1 MKLSFAYISAFLVPI
16 LVNAANAVPTAAPT
30 PAKSDITSLTLPR
43 AARKGNSS
51 SRTIRRV
58 REMRQAS
65 FISSRKNLSVQN
77 GVRDGAADHRLSLAI
92 VRPIAAFDGEAL
104 VKSFD
109 KWEYDFLGSICLGTD
124 SYDVDLIISF
134 SRTFDDAVYPKIS
147 KAIEKV
153 CSLHEK
159 TNGWGG
165 CIQSIKT
172 FESRISVEEDLYNP
186 SIAEMGKPDWQ
197 NWVNGPNR
205 CVRVCFYDCSYIISC
220 LYNKS
225 FQPFSS

>member
-77 GVRDGAADHRLSLAI
+77 GVRDGAADHRLTLAI
-92 VRPIAAFDGEAL
+92 VRPIAAGDGEAL
-104 VKSFD
+104 IIDCSND
-109 KWEYDFLGSICLGTD
+109 LDFRFEGNS
-124 SYDVDLIISF
+124 
-134 SRTFDDAVYPKIS
+134 SRT
-147 KAIEKV
+147 
-153 CSLHEK
+153 C
-159 TNGWGG
+159 
-165 CIQSIKT
+165 
-172 FESRISVEEDLYNP
+172 DLYVAIKP
-186 SIAEMGKPDWQ
+186 VKRCEKIQPESGGKK
-197 NWVNGPNR
+197 
-205 CVRVCFYDCSYIISC
+205 VRKFCPGTCKRKC
-220 LYNKS
+220 KLL
-225 FQPFSS
+225 